1 MEYLQHVDVH
11 VDIDVHV
18 EDDLDV
24 EVLGERW
31 NVLSELVIRFN

>member
-18 EDDLDV
+18 EHDLDV

-31 NVLSELVIRFN
+31 KVLSELVIGFN

>member
-18 EDDLDV
+18 EDGLDV
-24 EVLGERW
+24 EVLGEMW
-31 NVLSELVIRFN
+31 NVLSALVIGFN

>member
-18 EDDLDV
+18 EHDLDV

-31 NVLSELVIRFN
+31 NALPELVIGFN

>member
-31 NVLSELVIRFN
+31 NVLSELVIGFN